1 MFYMCVD
8 VPVYLQLI
16 YDFVI
21 TLQGYSEIGFVLLK
35 LNVNLMLC
43 FNNNKTLNMCAS
55 SYLLL
60 IKVSILLH
68 IPIERGLARKMGS
81 SGHWCF

>member
-8 VPVYLQLI
+8 VLIYLQLI

-43 FNNNKTLNMCAS
+43 FNNNKILNMCPF
-55 SYLLL
+55 
-60 IKVSILLH
+60 IISITKQNQH
-68 IPIERGLARKMGS
+68 S
-81 SGHWCF
+81 VTHTD

>member
-8 VPVYLQLI
+8 VLIYLQLI

-43 FNNNKTLNMCAS
+43 FNNNKILNMCP
-55 SYLLL
+55 
-60 IKVSILLH
+60 SIISITKQSQH
-68 IPIERGLARKMGS
+68 SVI
-81 SGHWCF
+81 HTD